1 MAVSINTSGTYA
13 VTRIDTADTLT
24 NWAATTLEG
33 AGGGA
38 SLLASVG
45 TIDLVAEGTD
55 ARASRVNK
63 QRVLIAYT
71 HAAGYDFTTGST
83 GTGATALPDGN
94 VYIWAAFLAAGS
106 ALTKVNG
113 GLQICLGDGTNRSF
127 WNVAGSDTYSG
138 GFVKWAVNTGV
149 TESENDG
156 ATADLGDIT
165 EVGFVCD
172 VGGTTTRFDNMVVD
186 AMEAGSGL
194 TFQGTTTGD
203 LLFSESQVVDSNTA
217 IGILSESNGIIFSQ
231 GSLEFSGTA
240 QTSSAE
246 TLVFV
251 DALGGAYTY
260 SFDVTGTVTLTN
272 STITSSG
279 LADFDFDT
287 SGATAF
293 TMNGGSL
300 GGFSTVT
307 TGSGQTMSGIV
318 FQSGGASSISNT
330 ISSSSFNLCDTI
342 TVTATGTL
350 SGCTIDNSIG
360 ASSVSTTSLAKVT
373 GCSFT
378 SDGSNHAVDLGTVAA
393 TTSMDWDN
401 SFSGYA
407 VSDGATGNEV
417 IKVNVAS
424 GQTLTINSSSGT
436 PSVYNTGTGTV
447 NVVSGQVTFTL
458 TVTDTSGTPIQG
470 AMVYVTAD
478 AGGGLTEGTV
488 IINKVTTDVNGQ
500 VSDTRSLGSN
510 QPIVGRARK
519 STTAPYYKTGA
530 VVGTISSTAGLDL
543 TIQLLSDE

>member
-149 TESENDG
+149 AESENDG

-203 LLFSESQVVDSNTA
+203 LLFSESQAIDSNTA

-318 FQSGGASSISNT
+318 FQSGGTSSISNT

-458 TVTDTSGTPIQG
+458 TVTDTSGAPIQG